1 MSYRWDTAHEWLIE
15 YAGKLNAVDLFN
27 EFTVLVQKL
36 DADTIQDLYQSEMD
50 AQGYF
55 DEQAKSECPSC
66 GEAFTDQEPNQEC
79 PNCHDAV
86 LEPAS

>member
-1 MSYRWDTAHEWLIE
+1 MAYKWDTAHEWLIE
-15 YAGKLNAVDLFN
+15 YASKLNESQLFQ

-36 DADTIQDLYQSEMD
+36 DGDTIQDLYQSEMD

-55 DEQAKSECPSC
+55 DEAATAECPAC
-66 GEAFTDQEPNQEC
+66 GEAFSDRQPNEEC
-79 PNCHDAV
+79 PKCHDAV